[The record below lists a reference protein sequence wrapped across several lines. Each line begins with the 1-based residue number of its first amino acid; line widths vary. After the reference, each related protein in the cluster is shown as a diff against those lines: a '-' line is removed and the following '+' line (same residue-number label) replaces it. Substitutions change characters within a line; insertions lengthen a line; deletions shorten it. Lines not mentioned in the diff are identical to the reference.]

1 MCVIGQ
7 VFGTRGYTAY
17 CKGAPEKIIQN
28 CLKETGNLKIIKINS
43 FFLYYFFFQF
53 LQIFFLFWKNL
64 VHLGTAY

>member
-28 CLKETGNLKIIKINS
+28 CLKETGNLKIIKIIS
-43 FFLYYFFFQF
+43 FFF
-53 LQIFFLFWKNL
+53 
-64 VHLGTAY
+64 VLGI